1 MDFILASNNAHK
13 LEEIK
18 RILLPLGINVIG
30 AKEAGVDLA
39 DIKETGKTFE
49 ENARIKAKAFVEHTN
64 MPSIGDDSGLMV
76 DALNGE
82 PGIYSA
88 RYAGEGAPAGKAT
101 EKVLNKLKN
110 VDNEDRTATFVTA
123 ICCLFPDGREIVVH
137 GECHGKVGYKPIG
150 ENGFGYDPI
159 FITEDG
165 RTFAQLTPEE
175 KDKISHRG
183 NALRKLKKALENIS

>member
-1 MDFILASNNAHK
+1 MDFILASNNPHK

-30 AKEAGVDLA
+30 AKEAGVDLS
-39 DIKETGKTFE
+39 DIEETGKTFE
-49 ENARIKAKAFVEHTN
+49 ENARIKARAFVQYTN

-82 PGIYSA
+82 PGVYSA
-88 RYAGEGAPAGKAT
+88 RYAGEGAPIGKAT
-101 EKVLNKLKN
+101 EKILNKLKN
-110 VDNEDRTATFVTA
+110 VEKNDRTAKFVTA
-123 ICCLFPDGREIVVH
+123 ICCLFPDGKEIVVH
-137 GECHGKVGYKPIG
+137 GECHGKVGYAPTG

-183 NALRKLKKALENIS
+183 NALRKLKIALENLF